1 LEEKVEVRAQAG
13 RWELLLC
20 HKKISA
26 TMAQRL
32 KSTAFTRFLIMLLIV
47 GPLAYI
53 GASYYNGQDPIEN
66 IRRIF
71 NRESPTVATE
81 PAADSSSDSADLLRA
96 QLADC
101 QKENALLN
109 RRIGE
114 LEAQLKTLNP
124 K

>member
-1 LEEKVEVRAQAG
+1 
-13 RWELLLC
+13 
-20 HKKISA
+20 
-26 TMAQRL
+26 MAQRL